1 MNKLS
6 SLPTG
11 GIAVSAATL
20 EPAVSWALSTIFHA
34 PVPESVAVLVTGVL
48 GSAVHAAY
56 NYVLSRAGVKSLPTT
71 AQQ

>member
-20 EPAVSWALSTIFHA
+20 EPAVSWALSAIFHA
-34 PVPESVAVLVTGVL
+34 PVPESVAVLVTGLV
-48 GSAVHAAY
+48 GSAAHAAY
-56 NYVLSRAGVKSLPTT
+56 NYVLARAESKAA
-71 AQQ
+71 AQ

>member
-20 EPAVSWALSTIFHA
+20 EPAVSWALSIIFHA
-34 PVPESVAVLVTGVL
+34 PVPESVAVLVTGLL

-56 NYVLSRAGVKSLPTT
+56 NYVLARSEAKAP
-71 AQQ
+71 QQAVQQ